1 MVDTLPGEVP
11 EPLGTVAFAMAT
23 RGVSATRVVT
33 PAGIV
38 GPAEVVV
45 ERGRIQSIDA
55 VASAPDRILV
65 PGFVDLQVN
74 GVDDIDVATADGD
87 GWDRLDRM
95 LVAQGTTTWCPT
107 LVTSPLGSYE
117 GSLARIAAAAA

>member
-1 MVDTLPGEVP
+1 MVDTLPGEIP

-45 ERGRIQSIDA
+45 ESGRIQSIDA
-55 VASAPDRILV
+55 VASAPDRILM
-65 PGFVDLQVN
+65 PGFVDTGLRLRRQFRSQHVLFAVSEVLTRPWAR
-74 GVDDIDVATADGD
+74 GVPGGSKPA
-87 GWDRLDRM
+87 
-95 LVAQGTTTWCPT
+95 
-107 LVTSPLGSYE
+107 GSYPTTPPS
-117 GSLARIAAAAA
+117 G